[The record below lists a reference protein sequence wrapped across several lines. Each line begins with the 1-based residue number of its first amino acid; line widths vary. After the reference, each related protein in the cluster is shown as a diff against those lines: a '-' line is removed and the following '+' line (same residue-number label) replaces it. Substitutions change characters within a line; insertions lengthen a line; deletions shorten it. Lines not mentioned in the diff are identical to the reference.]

1 MDLKLG
7 TDMRREDLNTEFK
20 RHYVDDI
27 KATAIAFANTQGGYL
42 YVGIEDDGTVCGVSD
57 PDGAVLQ
64 IQNALRDSIT
74 PDVMACVNCRG
85 EEIDGKDVVVV
96 EVKQGSQRPYFLR
109 GKGLRPEGVFVRQ
122 GPSTVPADVN
132 AIREM
137 LMETAGSVFEKEV
150 SYEQELSFDYTSRYF
165 AQAAVAFGDQQKK
178 TLGLVNKNGLYTNLA
193 LLLSDQCPYSLKA
206 AVFQGTDKMIFRDR
220 AEFEGSVL
228 EQFDKALAFLEKHQ
242 SMRSVFQGAK
252 RIDIPDYPMMAVREG
267 LTNAVVHREYASTG
281 PILMSIF
288 ADRLEILNQGGLLPN
303 FTIDEVLRGVS
314 EQRNEKLA
322 AVFYRLGL
330 LEGYGSG
337 YSRMLSAYA
346 GTGKKPEISVTRF
359 SFMLTLPNVNG
370 GLEDVSGRAVI
381 REQPQQVVPAVSL
394 EDLSERARERMQKV
408 LQRCRQQPQ
417 ITRAEAQDLLGVS
430 QSTATL
436 LLNAMVQ
443 RGLLVSVGSGPTK
456 AYRPTG
462 LA

>member
-1 MDLKLG
+1 
-7 TDMRREDLNTEFK
+7 
-20 RHYVDDI
+20 
-27 KATAIAFANTQGGYL
+27 
-42 YVGIEDDGTVCGVSD
+42 
-57 PDGAVLQ
+57 
-64 IQNALRDSIT
+64 
-74 PDVMACVNCRG
+74 
-85 EEIDGKDVVVV
+85 
-96 EVKQGSQRPYFLR
+96 
-109 GKGLRPEGVFVRQ
+109 
-122 GPSTVPADVN
+122 
-132 AIREM
+132 M
-137 LMETAGSVFEKEV
+137 LF
-150 SYEQELSFDYTSRYF
+150 EQELSFDYTSRYF

-267 LTNAVVHREYASTG
+267 LTNAVVHREYSSTG

-381 REQPQQVVPAVSL
+381 REQPQQVVPAFSL

>member
-1 MDLKLG
+1 MDLKFG

-27 KATAIAFANTQGGYL
+27 KATVIAFANTQGGYL
-42 YVGIEDDGTVCGVSD
+42 YVGIEDDGTACGVSD

-122 GPSTVPADVN
+122 GPSTVPAGVN

-150 SYEQELSFDYTSRYF
+150 SFEQELSFDYTSRYF

-267 LTNAVVHREYASTG
+267 LTNAVVHREYASSG

-288 ADRLEILNQGGLLPN
+288 CQ
-303 FTIDEVLRGVS
+303 
-314 EQRNEKLA
+314 
-322 AVFYRLGL
+322 
-330 LEGYGSG
+330 
-337 YSRMLSAYA
+337 
-346 GTGKKPEISVTRF
+346 
-359 SFMLTLPNVNG
+359 
-370 GLEDVSGRAVI
+370 
-381 REQPQQVVPAVSL
+381 
-394 EDLSERARERMQKV
+394 
-408 LQRCRQQPQ
+408 
-417 ITRAEAQDLLGVS
+417 
-430 QSTATL
+430 AT
-436 LLNAMVQ
+436 
-443 RGLLVSVGSGPTK
+443 
-456 AYRPTG
+456 
-462 LA
+462 

>member
-1 MDLKLG
+1 
-7 TDMRREDLNTEFK
+7 MRREGLNTEFK

-27 KATAIAFANTQGGYL
+27 KATVIAFANTQGGYL
-42 YVGIEDDGTVCGVSD
+42 YVGIEDDGTACGVSD

-96 EVKQGSQRPYFLR
+96 EVKQGSQRP
-109 GKGLRPEGVFVRQ
+109 
-122 GPSTVPADVN
+122 STVPAGVN

-137 LMETAGSVFEKEV
+137 LMETAGRVFEKEV
-150 SYEQELSFDYTSRYF
+150 SFEQELSFDYTSRYF

-178 TLGLVNKNGLYTNLA
+178 TFGLVNKNGLYTNLA

-337 YSRMLSAYA
+337 YSRMLSSYA

>member
-1 MDLKLG
+1 
-7 TDMRREDLNTEFK
+7 
-20 RHYVDDI
+20 
-27 KATAIAFANTQGGYL
+27 
-42 YVGIEDDGTVCGVSD
+42 
-57 PDGAVLQ
+57 
-64 IQNALRDSIT
+64 
-74 PDVMACVNCRG
+74 
-85 EEIDGKDVVVV
+85 
-96 EVKQGSQRPYFLR
+96 
-109 GKGLRPEGVFVRQ
+109 
-122 GPSTVPADVN
+122 
-132 AIREM
+132 
-137 LMETAGSVFEKEV
+137 METAGSVFEKEV
-150 SYEQELSFDYTSRYF
+150 SFEQELSFDYTSRYF

-267 LTNAVVHREYASTG
+267 LTNAVVHREYASSG

-330 LEGYGSG
+330 LEGYGAG

>member
-1 MDLKLG
+1 MKNLLPLASGITATTSTSPQLLESLQK
-7 TDMRREDLNTEFK
+7 REIDPSFVTG
-20 RHYVDDI
+20 
-27 KATAIAFANTQGGYL
+27 AFSEVQGVARALIY
-42 YVGIEDDGTVCGVSD
+42 EDDAVIVLPADLAAQKKGPWSWDDLRFCGL
-57 PDGAVLQ
+57 PL
-64 IQNALRDSIT
+64 IR
-74 PDVMACVNCRG
+74 
-85 EEIDGKDVVVV
+85 
-96 EVKQGSQRPYFLR
+96 
-109 GKGLRPEGVFVRQ
+109 FVRE
-122 GPSTVPADVN
+122 GGGGRLNESF
-132 AIREM
+132 I
-137 LMETAGSVFEKEV
+137 F
-150 SYEQELSFDYTSRYF
+150 EQELSFDYTSRYF

-242 SMRSVFQGAK
+242 SKRSVFQGAK

-288 ADRLEILNQGGLLPN
+288 ADRLEILNQGGLLSN

-370 GLEDVSGRAVI
+370 GLGDVSGRAVI

-436 LLNAMVQ
+436 LLNAMV
-443 RGLLVSVGSGPTK
+443 
-456 AYRPTG
+456 
-462 LA
+462 

>member
-1 MDLKLG
+1 
-7 TDMRREDLNTEFK
+7 MRREDLNTEFK

-27 KATAIAFANTQGGYL
+27 KATVIAFANTQGGYL
-42 YVGIEDDGTVCGVSD
+42 YVGIEDDGTACGVSE

-122 GPSTVPADVN
+122 GPSTVLADVN

-137 LMETAGSVFEKEV
+137 LMETAGRVFEKEV
-150 SYEQELSFDYTSRYF
+150 SFEQELSFDYTSRYF

-242 SMRSVFQGAK
+242 SKRSVFQGAK

-267 LTNAVVHREYASTG
+267 LTNAVVHRE
-281 PILMSIF
+281 
-288 ADRLEILNQGGLLPN
+288 
-303 FTIDEVLRGVS
+303 
-314 EQRNEKLA
+314 
-322 AVFYRLGL
+322 YRLGL

>member
-1 MDLKLG
+1 
-7 TDMRREDLNTEFK
+7 MRREDLNTEFK

-27 KATAIAFANTQGGYL
+27 KATVIAFANTQGGYL
-42 YVGIEDDGTVCGVSD
+42 YVGIEDDGTACGVSD

-122 GPSTVPADVN
+122 GPSTVPAGVN

-137 LMETAGSVFEKEV
+137 LMETAGRVFEKEV
-150 SYEQELSFDYTSRYF
+150 SFEQELSFDYTSRYF

-267 LTNAVVHREYASTG
+267 LTNAVVHREYSSTG

-370 GLEDVSGRAVI
+370 GLEDVS
-381 REQPQQVVPAVSL
+381 
-394 EDLSERARERMQKV
+394 
-408 LQRCRQQPQ
+408 
-417 ITRAEAQDLLGVS
+417 
-430 QSTATL
+430 
-436 LLNAMVQ
+436 
-443 RGLLVSVGSGPTK
+443 
-456 AYRPTG
+456 
-462 LA
+462 